1 MPIVAEDYFLVCLKE
16 ALEHPAVLRLRQV
29 LHGEHWQTALQAL
42 PGYTGADSAGEV
54 LSLVRA
60 LPWWNYRSAKAQ
72 RLEPAPVAGAST

>member
-1 MPIVAEDYFLVCLKE
+1 MSAWARDS
-16 ALEHPAVLRLRQV
+16 LRLRQV

-72 RLEPAPVAGAST
+72 RPEPAPVAGAST